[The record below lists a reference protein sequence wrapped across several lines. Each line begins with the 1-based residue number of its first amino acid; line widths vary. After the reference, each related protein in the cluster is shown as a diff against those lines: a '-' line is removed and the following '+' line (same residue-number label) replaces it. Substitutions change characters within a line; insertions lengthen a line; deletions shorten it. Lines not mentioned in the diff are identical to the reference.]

1 MMQCLPAAIV
11 ILLSS
16 LQLYTHKSQITF
28 QVLVC
33 RGTVGKHYTSLHLN
47 NCIVIIFR
55 STVVTG
61 LTRCTD
67 FLVIYKE
74 GSVKRM
80 EGNQR
85 DIR

>member
-16 LQLYTHKSQITF
+16 LQLYTRKSQITF
-28 QVLVC
+28 QVFVC
-33 RGTVGKHYTSLHLN
+33 CGTVGKHYASPRLN
-47 NCIVIIFR
+47 NYIIIIIR

-67 FLVIYKE
+67 FLVI
-74 GSVKRM
+74 
-80 EGNQR
+80 
-85 DIR
+85 